1 MELRGISKRF
11 PNGVLACDRI
21 DIQIYKGQV
30 LALLGENGAGKSTL
44 MNIVSGLTQPS
55 GGDILVDG
63 QRVNLANGRDALA
76 LGISMV
82 HQHFALV
89 PPMTVGQNVTLGREP
104 GRWLVSQREVNA
116 RVNDLSKR
124 FKLALNAKAKVRDLP
139 VGMQQRV
146 EIVKALYYDARVL
159 VLDEPTAVLTPQE
172 SDYLFEVVRQ
182 LTASGRAIVF
192 ISHKL
197 PEVKAI
203 ADRVVVL
210 RAGQVIGEVDPSTS
224 EAEFARMM
232 VGRSVQLR
240 TTPSS
245 RTASDLEVL
254 RLDRVS
260 TTGHPGLRDVSL
272 SVSAGEILGVA
283 GVDGNGQLELEETI
297 AGQRQPTSGNVK
309 IAGKSWSR
317 PRRGQLR
324 DVVGRDPVGPYSL
337 RAGRDCLNC
346 GKPAPGRLRQAPI
359 LPVGRGPG
367 RGGQALGPGTDHG
380 VRRESSRVRPV
391 GRYSVRWQPAETGD
405 RPRGLSEYPHPGG
418 GATYAWA

>member
-1 MELRGISKRF
+1 MEELSSGAQPLAHAPGSREQPLVELRGISKRF

-245 RTASDLEVL
+245 RTVSDLEVL

-272 SVSAGEILGVA
+272 SVSAGG
-283 GVDGNGQLELEETI
+283 
-297 AGQRQPTSGNVK
+297 
-309 IAGKSWSR
+309 
-317 PRRGQLR
+317 
-324 DVVGRDPVGPYSL
+324 DPWC
-337 RAGRDCLNC
+337 R
-346 GKPAPGRLRQAPI
+346 
-359 LPVGRGPG
+359 GRGRQRSVG
-367 RGGQALGPGTDHG
+367 ARGDH
-380 VRRESSRVRPV
+380 
-391 GRYSVRWQPAETGD
+391 RWAAAA
-405 RPRGLSEYPHPGG
+405 H
-418 GATYAWA
+418 